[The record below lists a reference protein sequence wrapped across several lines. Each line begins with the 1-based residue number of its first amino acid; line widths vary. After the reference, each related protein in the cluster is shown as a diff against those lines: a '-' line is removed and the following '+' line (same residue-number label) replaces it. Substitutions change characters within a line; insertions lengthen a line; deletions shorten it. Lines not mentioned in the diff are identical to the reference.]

1 MKINLKKSAA
11 WLSAVVIL
19 AVFVFSGCTSETP
32 DPVVS
37 PSPKPTAS
45 QTASPEPSE
54 PVSENSSETSSETS
68 SDTASSEPSY
78 ISSEPSTN
86 SEPSSDTETPSDSS
100 DTPDVSSSSS
110 STSSEGHSS
119 ILPDISADDPD
130 FALLF
135 SQNPLD
141 IDYNAELDEATS
153 TGKMAGTISK
163 YIDLW
168 KVEVDSAYQALMK
181 KTSGEAKTAIREE
194 QSEWV
199 SGTGAAIESIQ
210 NSASGN
216 GSARQLEIAGQI
228 LSYYRAR
235 AATLY
240 SQLFQIEPD
249 FSFAYQGNS

>member
-1 MKINLKKSAA
+1 MKINLKKSAV

-19 AVFVFSGCTSETP
+19 AVFVLSGCTSETP

-37 PSPKPTAS
+37 PSPNPTAS

-54 PVSENSSETSSETS
+54 TVSENSSEASSEPSSESSSNSETS
-68 SDTASSEPSY
+68 SDVETSSG
-78 ISSEPSTN
+78 
-86 SEPSSDTETPSDSS
+86 SS
-100 DTPDVSSSSS
+100 DTPDISSSSS

-130 FALLF
+130 FALIF

-153 TGKMAGTISK
+153 TGKMVGIINK

-168 KVEVDSAYQALMK
+168 KTEVDSAYQTLMK

-210 NSASGN
+210 NNASGN
-216 GSARQLEIAGQI
+216 GSSRQLEIAGEI
-228 LSYYRAR
+228 LAYYRAR

-240 SQLFQIEPD
+240 SQLFQIDPD

>member
-54 PVSENSSETSSETS
+54 PVSENSSETSS
-68 SDTASSEPSY
+68 DTASSEPSY

-86 SEPSSDTETPSDSS
+86 SETSSDAETSSGSS

-130 FALLF
+130 FALIF

-141 IDYNAELDEATS
+141 IDYNTELDEATS
-153 TGKMAGTISK
+153 TGKMVGTISK

-210 NSASGN
+210 NNASGN

>member
-1 MKINLKKSAA
+1 MKINFKKAAA

-19 AVFVFSGCTSETP
+19 AVFALSGCTAETP

-45 QTASPEPSE
+45 QTDSPESSE
-54 PVSENSSETSSETS
+54 PISENSSEAS
-68 SDTASSEPSY
+68 SDTSSQTTSNSEGSSEPED
-78 ISSEPSTN
+78 SSNTEPASGSSGTADT
-86 SEPSSDTETPSDSS
+86 PSSG
-100 DTPDVSSSSS
+100 
-110 STSSEGHSS
+110 SSEGHST

-130 FALLF
+130 FALIF
-135 SQNPLD
+135 SENPLD

-153 TGKMAGTISK
+153 TGKMVGIINK
-163 YIDLW
+163 YIALW
-168 KVEVDSAYQALMK
+168 EAEVDSAYQTLMK

-194 QSEWV
+194 QSKWV

-210 NSASGN
+210 NGAAEN
-216 GSARQLEIAGQI
+216 GSARQLEISGQI
-228 LSYYRAR
+228 LAYYRAR

>member
-86 SEPSSDTETPSDSS
+86 SEPSSDTETPSGSS

-119 ILPDISADDPD
+119 ILPDISADDPE
-130 FALLF
+130 FALIF

-141 IDYNAELDEATS
+141 TDYNAELDEATS

-168 KVEVDSAYQALMK
+168 KVEVDSAYQTLMQ
-181 KTSGEAKTAIREE
+181 KTSGEAKSAIREE

-199 SGTGAAIESIQ
+199 SGIGDAMESIQ
-210 NSASGN
+210 NNASGN
-216 GSARQLEIAGQI
+216 GSARQLEIAGEI
-228 LSYYRAR
+228 LAYYRAR

-249 FSFAYQGNS
+249 FSFAYRGNS

>member
-54 PVSENSSETSSETS
+54 PVSENSSEAS

-100 DTPDVSSSSS
+100 DIPDVSFSSSS

-168 KVEVDSAYQALMK
+168 KVEVDSAYQALMQ
-181 KTSGEAKTAIREE
+181 KTSGEAKSAIREE